1 MPPSRRSWDTW
12 IPGHG
17 ILCAVLFAAAHLT
30 AGLYSSSAGP
40 RGCAMADV
48 SKKCPELPPNLPGSL
63 CYHSGLPLDLWQRGP
78 GFQRWMQTC
87 EIQWRTDLQKCRA
100 LLLFWLTISPQMI
113 FILGKKFS
121 EVISQLAEQ
130 LQMFSDLRTLPSS
143 QRTGNRAPHASTFH
157 ICKELLCQQASF
169 GRSLPLSI

>member
-1 MPPSRRSWDTW
+1 MPRATPKPAR
-12 IPGHG
+12 
-17 ILCAVLFAAAHLT
+17 
-30 AGLYSSSAGP
+30 
-40 RGCAMADV
+40 
-48 SKKCPELPPNLPGSL
+48 ESL
-63 CYHSGLPLDLWQRGP
+63 LPLGPPLGPLAERPRVSEMDADLRNTVTNRSSEMP
-78 GFQRWMQTC
+78 SSVT
-87 EIQWRTDLQKCRA
+87 I
-100 LLLFWLTISPQMI
+100 LTISPQMI